1 MLNGR
6 LKPSQLSEMVDR
18 SQILMVA
25 QRLLDLTYEYSARDL
40 PSIVDT
46 YLADLPG
53 GSDWLESR
61 E

>member
-1 MLNGR
+1 
-6 LKPSQLSEMVDR
+6 MVDR
-18 SQILMVA
+18 SQILTVA
-25 QRLLDLTYEYSARDL
+25 QRLLDLTYEYSAKDL

-46 YLADLPG
+46 YLVDLPG